1 MRQLREK
8 LEAQLREAEATAE
21 ELDTQ
26 AIDAEAV
33 IVFAE
38 HVCLNAGRL
47 WGALSPVHR
56 KQLGDALF
64 PSGIVFDGAELRT
77 PELGW
82 LFNDLRGT
90 EAEREVLVDLTG
102 FEPVT
107 S

>member
-8 LEAQLREAEATAE
+8 LEAERRDAEATAE
-21 ELDTQ
+21 ELDVQ
-26 AIDAEAV
+26 AIDTEA
-33 IVFAE
+33 IIAFAE

-64 PSGIVFDGAELRT
+64 RSGLVFDGAELRT

-82 LFNDLRGT
+82 LFHDLRGT
-90 EAEREVLVDLTG
+90 EAEREVWWT
-102 FEPVT
+102 
-107 S
+107 